1 MRDVLEELVRRGEAG
16 ETVGLGTV
24 VSTWNS
30 APPSAGAAMFAGYDG
45 SLSDGCGE
53 GAVYELARQVVADGT
68 PVLERCGV
76 SGDDAFLR
84 ALPEALGWRRQES
97 LQEVGRRGGRANW
110 DAFRQLFM
118 TAQKRVEKRHRRQ
131 RLDLMYSDKQRR
143 ETLQDLGADPFVD

>member
-84 ALPEALGWRRQES
+84 ALPEALGWRRFSSNAMPGE
-97 LQEVGRRGGRANW
+97 LQAGTQTSRWPPTSPAHRPAVASSRSTTTRRPG
-110 DAFRQLFM
+110 
-118 TAQKRVEKRHRRQ
+118 
-131 RLDLMYSDKQRR
+131 
-143 ETLQDLGADPFVD
+143 